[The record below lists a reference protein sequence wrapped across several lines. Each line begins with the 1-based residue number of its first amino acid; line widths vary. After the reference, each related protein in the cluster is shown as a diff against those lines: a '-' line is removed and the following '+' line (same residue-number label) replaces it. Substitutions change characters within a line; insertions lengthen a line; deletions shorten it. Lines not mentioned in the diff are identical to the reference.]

1 MKKKKAKNYSKPK
14 RAFDNVMA
22 KYRISESAQIGA
34 VALGCAC
41 GAKFKR
47 KIKPSVIEFRADVV
61 NVIKAVIPNADDR
74 LWFMAAYSFDSPNPI
89 DIERFVGL
97 MLGDRRHSY
106 EQRMGQRFLDLGIY
120 PTSAYFKEAGVESNA
135 LSVRGLK

>member
-1 MKKKKAKNYSKPK
+1 MQKKKARNYSRPK
-14 RAFDNVMA
+14 RAFDSVFA
-22 KYRISESAQIGA
+22 KYRISETSLIGS
-34 VALGCAC
+34 VALGSAC

-47 KIKPSVIEFRADVV
+47 KIKPSIIEFRADVI

-89 DIERFVGL
+89 DIEVFVGL

-120 PTSAYFKEAGVESNA
+120 PTKKYFTEKPHENPEAN
-135 LSVRGLK
+135 

>member
-1 MKKKKAKNYSKPK
+1 MNKKKKVKNFSKPK
-14 RAFDNVMA
+14 RAFDSVMA
-22 KYRISESAQIGA
+22 KYRVSETALIGS
-34 VALGCAC
+34 VALGSAC

-47 KIKPSVIEFRADVV
+47 KIKPSVIEFRADVL

-89 DIERFVGL
+89 DIEMFVGL

-120 PTSAYFKEAGVESNA
+120 PTKKYFSEKPHEKPEV
-135 LSVRGLK
+135 

>member
-1 MKKKKAKNYSKPK
+1 MQKKKVKNYSKPK
-14 RAFDNVMA
+14 RAFDSVLA

-34 VALGCAC
+34 VALGSAC

-61 NVIKAVIPNADDR
+61 NVIKAVIPSADDR

-89 DIERFVGL
+89 DIEVFVGL

-120 PTSAYFKEAGVESNA
+120 PTKKYFSEKPHEKLQEN
-135 LSVRGLK
+135 

>member
-1 MKKKKAKNYSKPK
+1 MRKKRAKNYSKPK
-14 RAFDNVMA
+14 RAFDSVLA

-34 VALGCAC
+34 VALGSAC

-61 NVIKAVIPNADDR
+61 KVINTAIPSLSDR
-74 LWFMAAYSFDSPNPI
+74 LWFMAAYSFDSPDPI

-97 MLGDRRHSY
+97 MLGDRRHSW
-106 EQRMGQRFLDLGIY
+106 EQRIGAKFIEVGIY
-120 PTSAYFKEAGVESNA
+120 PTKKYFSEKPHENPEAN
-135 LSVRGLK
+135 

>member
-1 MKKKKAKNYSKPK
+1 MQKKKARNYSKPK
-14 RAFDNVMA
+14 RAFDSVMA
-22 KYRISESAQIGA
+22 KYRVSETALIGS
-34 VALGCAC
+34 VSLGSAC

-47 KIKPSVIEFRADVV
+47 KIKPSVIEFRADVI
-61 NVIKAVIPNADDR
+61 NVIKAVIPNSDDR

-89 DIERFVGL
+89 DIEVFVGL

-120 PTSAYFKEAGVESNA
+120 PTKKYFSEAP
-135 LSVRGLK
+135 L

>member
-1 MKKKKAKNYSKPK
+1 MQKKKARNYSRPK
-14 RAFDNVMA
+14 RAFDSVLS
-22 KYRISESAQIGA
+22 KYRVSETALIGS
-34 VALGCAC
+34 VSLGSAC

-47 KIKPSVIEFRADVV
+47 KIKPSVIEFRADVL

-89 DIERFVGL
+89 DIERFVSL

-120 PTSAYFKEAGVESNA
+120 PTKKYFSEAPHEKVE
-135 LSVRGLK
+135 V

>member
-1 MKKKKAKNYSKPK
+1 MQKKKKAKNFSKPK
-14 RAFDNVMA
+14 RAFDSVMA
-22 KYRISESAQIGA
+22 KYRVSETALIGS
-34 VALGCAC
+34 VSLGSAC

-74 LWFMAAYSFDSPNPI
+74 LWFVAAYSFDSPNPI
-89 DIERFVGL
+89 DIEVFVGL

-120 PTSAYFKEAGVESNA
+120 PTKKYFSEKPHEA
-135 LSVRGLK
+135 KTDI